1 MTMNTITN
9 EEIEEPQTNNLT
21 MPKEARRAV
30 VFLMRHGVVLAEKKA
45 QLFEHICLHQQ
56 IIRQYLS
63 EVFINLILDE
73 KFGVAYIA
81 NIEADAEDGAEEE
94 TASLIVRR
102 TLTLFD
108 TLILLILRKY
118 YQERE
123 AAGERKIVIDIDKV
137 ESNLTPF
144 LPLTNSTKLERKK
157 IHSAMQRMVTKKIIS
172 PLRNDE
178 DRFEITPIIRYIV
191 SAAFLETMLEQYL
204 TLTKES
210 HE

>member
-1 MTMNTITN
+1 MTLNTNTN
-9 EEIEEPQTNNLT
+9 EEIEESQTNKLT
-21 MPKEARRAV
+21 MPMEARRAV

-63 EVFINLILDE
+63 EVFINLVLDE

-81 NIEADAEDGAEEE
+81 NIEADAEDRSEEE

-178 DRFEITPIIRYIV
+178 ERFEITPIIRYIV

>member
-1 MTMNTITN
+1 MTINTITN
-9 EEIEEPQTNNLT
+9 EEIEEPQTNKLT
-21 MPKEARRAV
+21 MPMEARRAV
-30 VFLMRHGVVLAEKKA
+30 VFLMRNGVVLAEKKA
-45 QLFEHICLHQQ
+45 QLFDHICLHQQ

-63 EVFINLILDE
+63 EVFINLVLDE

-81 NIEADAEDGAEEE
+81 NIEADAEEDSEEE

-178 DRFEITPIIRYIV
+178 ERFEITPIIRYIV

-204 TLTKES
+204 ALTKES